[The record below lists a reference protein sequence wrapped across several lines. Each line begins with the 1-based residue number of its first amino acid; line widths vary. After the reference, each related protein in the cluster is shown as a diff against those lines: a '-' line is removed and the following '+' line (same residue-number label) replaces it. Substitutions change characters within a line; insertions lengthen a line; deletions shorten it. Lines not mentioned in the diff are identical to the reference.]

1 MRPYKISPIIYIY
14 IVLIVF
20 LSKDIFLV
28 NTSDF
33 GRTVDLFLNG
43 VKNFSKDN
51 GLVFGLKDNYKSIAH
66 FEYISSYSYL
76 LYFYAFVTSLYTNI
90 LDMRLLGVIL
100 KITFIIALYFV
111 FKRLSGRDGKSADSI
126 FIALSLL
133 LMSSSN
139 LSMFNSF
146 YQEQVLLICIPLIIV
161 FMERRDTKGIVLMFT
176 FLAILT
182 TSKSQFALTPII
194 FILYQIIFDRYKIKL
209 KLSLSLLCLLL
220 GVLCISFSKGAVSL
234 NKYHSTYYGIYQL
247 MKNNKIELPENV
259 DHECVGVDAWGN
271 KYDIAKGALSSDAG
285 QVCYKKN
292 LDTSFSDTIKAFFG
306 NPSLL
311 FTLPYDLGMKEQ
323 YTENYIH
330 VFKSFHLIEN
340 NHGPLAMIT
349 NVKDYLF
356 KNVRFSV
363 LFISLILSL
372 FLKNE
377 YYRQVIF
384 FISSFGVSQLFLA
397 FLGEGYR
404 DLSKHLFGMNISFD
418 LLIFTAFCMLLKMKK
433 RLY

>member
-1 MRPYKISPIIYIY
+1 
-14 IVLIVF
+14 
-20 LSKDIFLV
+20 
-28 NTSDF
+28 
-33 GRTVDLFLNG
+33 
-43 VKNFSKDN
+43 
-51 GLVFGLKDNYKSIAH
+51 
-66 FEYISSYSYL
+66 
-76 LYFYAFVTSLYTNI
+76 
-90 LDMRLLGVIL
+90 
-100 KITFIIALYFV
+100 
-111 FKRLSGRDGKSADSI
+111 
-126 FIALSLL
+126 
-133 LMSSSN
+133 
-139 LSMFNSF
+139 
-146 YQEQVLLICIPLIIV
+146 
-161 FMERRDTKGIVLMFT
+161 
-176 FLAILT
+176 
-182 TSKSQFALTPII
+182 
-194 FILYQIIFDRYKIKL
+194 
-209 KLSLSLLCLLL
+209 
-220 GVLCISFSKGAVSL
+220 
-234 NKYHSTYYGIYQL
+234 YYGIYQL
-247 MKNNKIELPENV
+247 MKNNKIELPKNV

-292 LDTSFSDTIKAFFG
+292 LDTSFSDTIKAFLG

-330 VFKSFHLIEN
+330 VFKTFHLIEN
-340 NHGPLAMIT
+340 NYGPLAMIT

-356 KNVRFSV
+356 KDVRFSV

-377 YYRQVIF
+377 YFRQVIF

-418 LLIFTAFCMLLKMKK
+418 LLIFTALCMLLKVKK